1 VKRFKTFA
9 LSALALGAIGVVGAP
24 AASAH
29 SGYADITCTGATFHY
44 SGFSD
49 RTHHIQETI
58 YEEPA
63 TGPWQ
68 RITQVDTTFTG
79 TGGSHTVNYT
89 LTPGTHTIVA
99 DAWQYD
105 PDTGDTA
112 HILGFAPPYKRT
124 VTCPPP
130 PCTTNCNPCSP
141 PSANCNPCPPG
152 KISMRWHYKYLGT
165 SGSWSATKSTNCPGD
180 ITFQQQGMEG
190 DLKVTEGERVDVGYS
205 FKAPRG
211 PITVS
216 NAKLV
221 FVIRCVGGGTP
232 SASSW
237 TVNLPTQ
244 TYNVTSGDWQPSGDQ
259 HSSLVYQGGA
269 TMPHFCASGR
279 VRLDKGGV
287 FSATFS

>member
-1 VKRFKTFA
+1 MERFKAFA
-9 LSALALGAIGVVGAP
+9 LTALVIGAIGVVGAP

-29 SGYADITCTGATFHY
+29 SGTANLTCTSATFNY
-44 SGFSD
+44 SGFSSGS
-49 RTHHIQETI
+49 HQVQETI
-58 YEEPA
+58 YIDGYN
-63 TGPWQ
+63 TLK
-68 RITQVDTTFTG
+68 QVTATFTG
-79 TGGSHTVNYT
+79 TSGSDTV
-89 LTPGTHTIVA
+89 PISVPSGTHSLVA
-99 DAWQYD
+99 DAWNLPSGGQV
-105 PDTGDTA
+105 
-112 HILGFAPPYKRT
+112 IGFETSP
-124 VTCPPP
+124 VSVNCGPP
-130 PCTTNCNPCSP
+130 PCTT
-141 PSANCNPCPPG
+141 NCNPCPPG

-232 SASSW
+232 SSSSW
-237 TVNLPTQ
+237 TVNLPDK
-244 TYNVTSGDWQPSGDQ
+244 TYNVTSGDWFPSGDQ

-269 TMPHFCASGR
+269 VMPHFCASGR

-287 FSATFS
+287 FSASFS